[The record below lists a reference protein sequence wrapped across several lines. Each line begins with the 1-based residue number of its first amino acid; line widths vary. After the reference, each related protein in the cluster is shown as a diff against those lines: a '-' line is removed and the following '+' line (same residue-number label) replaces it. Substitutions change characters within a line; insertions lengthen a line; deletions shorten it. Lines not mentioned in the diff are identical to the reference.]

1 MGFLKN
7 LRNIVKNVNEG
18 VMETMGKKQESID
31 RIQQTR
37 YNNKS
42 EAELKLI
49 YQNHKNGTRTL
60 SFEESMALKQELKD
74 RDLLS

>member
-7 LRNIVKNVNEG
+7 LSNVIKNVNEG
-18 VMETMGKKQESID
+18 VTDTMGKKQESIA

-49 YQNHKNGTRTL
+49 YQNHKNGIRTL

-74 RDLLS
+74 RGSLS